1 MVNTEVAR
9 KRIDEWRLYQPPPV
23 EHFQQDCMVHA
34 LLWDIAMNDC
44 PATDSVD
51 GIFRFQRRLWDM
63 DLYGSSYNSMQSELR
78 EMDHVSH
85 GVPLYLY
92 TPGAPV

>member
-51 GIFRFQRRLWDM
+51 GIF
-63 DLYGSSYNSMQSELR
+63 
-78 EMDHVSH
+78 
-85 GVPLYLY
+85 
-92 TPGAPV
+92 